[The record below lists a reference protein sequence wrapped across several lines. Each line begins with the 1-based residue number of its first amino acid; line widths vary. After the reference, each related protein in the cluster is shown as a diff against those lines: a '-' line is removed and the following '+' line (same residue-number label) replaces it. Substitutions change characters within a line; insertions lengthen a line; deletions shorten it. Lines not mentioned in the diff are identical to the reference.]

1 MLRVIRGRDFEI
13 QKARGLDTELID
25 GVRRIIS
32 DVRERGDEAIKE
44 YTRRFDGV
52 ELDKLRVEKN
62 CIEEARERVDNNLKD
77 AITLA
82 IENLTIFCRRQMEVF
97 KSLDGL
103 SVEIRRGV
111 IARQRV
117 LPIERV
123 GVYVP
128 GGRYP
133 LVSSL
138 IMAAVPAIVAGVKEI
153 VVCSP
158 PNREKKIDPLIL
170 YAASVLNIEEIYT
183 IGGAQAV
190 AGLAIGTQTIKQ
202 VDKLVGPG
210 NIYVTLAKKELFGE
224 VGIDFIA
231 GPTEVLI
238 IADGSANP
246 EYIAADMLA
255 QAEHDIMARPILI
268 TDNPKLVE
276 DVQSEVK
283 RQLESL
289 ETSDV
294 ATRSIKEQGL
304 IIVVDSVEEAIE
316 IANHIAPEHLELHIK
331 ETEAAAKRLKNFG
344 TLFVGEFSIE
354 ALGDYSSGINHILP
368 TNRAAR
374 YTGGLS
380 VRDFLKFNT
389 TLQVLRDGI
398 REIGESAITLAEAE
412 GLKGHSRSIKIR
424 LRKM

>member
-62 CIEEARERVDNNLKD
+62 CIEEARERVDNNLKE
-77 AITLA
+77 AIALA
-82 IENLTIFCRRQMEVF
+82 IENLTIFCRRQMEIF

-316 IANHIAPEHLELHIK
+316 IANRIAPEHLELHIK
-331 ETEAAAKRLKNFG
+331 EAESAAKRLKNFG

-380 VRDFLKFNT
+380 VKDFLKFNT

>member
-62 CIEEARERVDNNLKD
+62 CIEEARERVDNNLKE
-77 AITLA
+77 AIALA
-82 IENLTIFCRRQMEVF
+82 IENLTIFCRRQMEIF

-268 TDNPKLVE
+268 TDYPKLVE

-316 IANHIAPEHLELHIK
+316 IANRIAPEHLELHIK
-331 ETEAAAKRLKNFG
+331 EAESAAKRLKNFG

-380 VRDFLKFNT
+380 VKDFLKFNT

-398 REIGESAITLAEAE
+398 REIGESAIALAEAE

>member
-13 QKARGLDTELID
+13 QKARGLDTEIID

-52 ELDKLRVEKN
+52 ELYKLRVEKN

-82 IENLTIFCRRQMEVF
+82 IENLTIFYRRQMEVF
-97 KSLDGL
+97 KSLDDL

-111 IARQRV
+111 ITRQRV

-316 IANHIAPEHLELHIK
+316 IANSIAPEHLELHIK
-331 ETEAAAKRLKNFG
+331 EAEAAAKRLKNFG

-398 REIGESAITLAEAE
+398 REIGESAIALAEAE

>member
-97 KSLDGL
+97 KSLDDL

-316 IANHIAPEHLELHIK
+316 IANRIAPEHLELHIK
-331 ETEAAAKRLKNFG
+331 EAEAAAKRLKNFG

-398 REIGESAITLAEAE
+398 REIGESAIALAEAE

>member
-62 CIEEARERVDNNLKD
+62 CIEEARERVDNNLKE
-77 AITLA
+77 AIALA

-316 IANHIAPEHLELHIK
+316 IANRIAPEHLELHIK

-398 REIGESAITLAEAE
+398 REIGESAIALAEAE

>member
-52 ELDKLRVEKN
+52 ELHKLRVEKN

-97 KSLDGL
+97 KSLDDL

-316 IANHIAPEHLELHIK
+316 IANRIAPEHLELHIK
-331 ETEAAAKRLKNFG
+331 EAEAAAKRLKNFG

-380 VRDFLKFNT
+380 VRDLLKFNT

-398 REIGESAITLAEAE
+398 REIGESAIALAEAE

>member
-97 KSLDGL
+97 KSLDDL

-316 IANHIAPEHLELHIK
+316 IANRIAPEHLELHIK
-331 ETEAAAKRLKNFG
+331 EAEAAAKRFKNFG

-398 REIGESAITLAEAE
+398 REIGESAIALAEAE

>member
-97 KSLDGL
+97 KSLDDL

-316 IANHIAPEHLELHIK
+316 IANRIAPEHLELHIK
-331 ETEAAAKRLKNFG
+331 EAEAAAKRLKNFG

>member
-13 QKARGLDTELID
+13 QKTRGLDTELID

-97 KSLDGL
+97 KSLDDL

-111 IARQRV
+111 IARQSV

-331 ETEAAAKRLKNFG
+331 EAEAAAKRLKNFG

-398 REIGESAITLAEAE
+398 REIGESAIALAEAE